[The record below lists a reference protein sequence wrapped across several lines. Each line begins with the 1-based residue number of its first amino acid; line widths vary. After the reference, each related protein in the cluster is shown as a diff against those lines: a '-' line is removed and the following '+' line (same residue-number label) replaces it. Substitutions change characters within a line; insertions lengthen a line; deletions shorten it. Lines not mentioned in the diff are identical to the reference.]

1 MAEYKNGFNA
11 FGGIPVSPDKLSPDV
26 RSGRAVYA
34 DDTAY
39 ASDDEYKRNVNSK
52 VREGFHRET
61 PIVVPQQDD
70 TTPDSGGGGSSSD
83 FSTATVT
90 IDIGEGIIAFDFE
103 TGVDYIINDEYDGEQ
118 YAYSAKLAIGDT
130 LSQTPTELPSI
141 NTIPLLLYRGQCYLS
156 LPINGVTTSKSYVR
170 GTGVSV
176 TGNATLDQENS
187 RVIIT
192 GDCTITVDNWV
203 M

>member
-1 MAEYKNGFNA
+1 MNMNTALQNLYKA
-11 FGGIPVSPDKLSPDV
+11 VSGEDNH
-26 RSGRAVYA
+26 
-34 DDTAY
+34 
-39 ASDDEYKRNVNSK
+39 KRNISK
-52 VREGFHRET
+52 LLCDIHYAITG
-61 PIVVPQQDD
+61 QQSSVKNNYSRIIDSMAANW
-70 TTPDSGGGGSSSD
+70 PSGSGGGGSSD
-83 FSTATVT
+83 FSTANVT
-90 IDIGEGIIAFDFE
+90 IDIGEGFSGEGIIAFDFE
-103 TGVDYIINDEYDGEQ
+103 TGVDYLINDEYDGNQ
-118 YAYSAKLAIGDT
+118 YAYSAELAIGDT
-130 LSQTPTELPSI
+130 LSQNPTELPSI

-203 M
+203 V